1 MVPTSSLILREKAKD
16 TAVRPWG
23 WVGTFQLFNQLLVV
37 GDSEFPFF
45 KFPLWKAK
53 FREVLGEAGK

>member
-16 TAVRPWG
+16 TGVRQWG
-23 WVGTFQLFNQLLVV
+23 VGGHFSQLFNQLLVV

-45 KFPLWKAK
+45 LVPTVESKVQRSP
-53 FREVLGEAGK
+53 R